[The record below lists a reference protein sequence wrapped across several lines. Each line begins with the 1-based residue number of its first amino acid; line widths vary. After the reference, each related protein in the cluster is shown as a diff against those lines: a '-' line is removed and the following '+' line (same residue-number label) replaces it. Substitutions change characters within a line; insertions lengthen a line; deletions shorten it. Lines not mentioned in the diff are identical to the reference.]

1 MHDVLYLYNDKLPK
15 QVSVI
20 IVFLLI
26 FRRDVYDDD
35 WVQHLIFF
43 LETKYTH
50 TYTGKR
56 AYALTSFGTST
67 SLRVRDRVSL
77 GLCGHLQ
84 SFGRFRPDCVDED
97 HRKEAKKVQQRPGSV
112 EHVKQKRKSV
122 LSEQRLR

>member
-43 LETKYTH
+43 
-50 TYTGKR
+50 G
-56 AYALTSFGTST
+56 
-67 SLRVRDRVSL
+67 D
-77 GLCGHLQ
+77 
-84 SFGRFRPDCVDED
+84 
-97 HRKEAKKVQQRPGSV
+97 
-112 EHVKQKRKSV
+112 
-122 LSEQRLR
+122 